1 MAWVDFE
8 HSLFIGHSAENVH
21 RVTDFSLLS
30 CDVETFSVSILD
42 KEVNLEKLWK

>member
-1 MAWVDFE
+1 MASWVYFE
-8 HSLFIGHSAENVH
+8 HSFIEHSDENVH
-21 RVTDFSLLS
+21 HVTDFSLLS